1 MPSPVVTGFLQQ
13 HRVHYCTVPHA
24 EAHTAAQTAAAAHVT
39 GFSLAKTV
47 VVKLDGRLAMV
58 VVPATCRIDL
68 EHVRQATGA
77 KRAELA
83 AEEEFCFAFPDCE
96 LGAMPPIGALYGMEV
111 YVCQG
116 LASCDRVFFNG
127 GSHRQLVCMPYAEFA
142 ELARPREIGIA
153 CGRDCCA
160 HPRRKG
166 GG

>member
-13 HRVHYCTVPHA
+13 HRAHYRTVPHP
-24 EAHTAAQTAAAAHVT
+24 EALTAAQTAAAAHVS
-39 GFSLAKTV
+39 GFTLAKTV
-47 VVKLDGRLAMV
+47 VVKLDGRLAMI
-58 VVPATCRIDL
+58 VVPAACRIDV
-68 EHVRQATGA
+68 ERVRQATGA
-77 KRAELA
+77 ERAELA
-83 AEEEFCFAFPDCE
+83 AEEEFRFAFPDCE
-96 LGAMPPIGALYGMEV
+96 LGAMPPIGLLYGMEV

-116 LASCDRVFFNG
+116 LESCERVFFNG

-142 ELARPREIGIA
+142 AVVHPRRIGIA